1 MISCAEFSKFNGST
15 AEEQFSIFSI
25 VCSASTSVIRSILFT
40 RVKEAGGEINLS
52 SWSKLMIFCLD
63 IDNKNQCSYYFWCL
77 FMRTNHTKWK
87 KKFTVE
93 SLFQAYLMLA
103 SAVLTLQKKKVSKK
117 SQQFLLCAQ
126 TCKRISISAVG
137 HPSCRSRIAACTII
151 SAWVSISPKASASN
165 ITSFIILL
173 RSATY
178 FSKIRKYVISKI

>member
-15 AEEQFSIFSI
+15 AEAQFSIFSI

-103 SAVLTLQKKKVSKK
+103 SAVLTLQKKKY
-117 SQQFLLCAQ
+117 Q
-126 TCKRISISAVG
+126 R
-137 HPSCRSRIAACTII
+137 
-151 SAWVSISPKASASN
+151 KAN
-165 ITSFIILL
+165 SFSFVLKPAKEVQYQLWDILL
-173 RSATY
+173 AGQELLLAPSFQPESQYHQRLLPL
-178 FSKIRKYVISKI
+178 ILLLL